1 VNIGLIVYSLSGN
14 TLSVAMKLK
23 EKLSAAGH
31 AVTPERIEAVGPAK
45 LSSEDAALKSRP
57 ALDTYDAVIFGCPV
71 RGGTPA
77 PPMARYLEQLPSLAG
92 KEVAILVTGF
102 FPVADWGRN
111 QTLVQLKETCESKG
125 ARVLGAES
133 VGWFSLNRGRQI
145 SRAVDSLSILF

>member
-1 VNIGLIVYSLSGN
+1 VNIGVVVNSLSGN
-14 TLSVAMKLK
+14 TLSVAMKMK

-31 AVTPERIEAVGPAK
+31 AVTLERIEAVGPAK

-92 KEVAILVTGF
+92 KRDCAMRCSYGVCPLSTN
-102 FPVADWGRN
+102 GR
-111 QTLVQLKETCESKG
+111 
-125 ARVLGAES
+125 
-133 VGWFSLNRGRQI
+133 
-145 SRAVDSLSILF
+145 